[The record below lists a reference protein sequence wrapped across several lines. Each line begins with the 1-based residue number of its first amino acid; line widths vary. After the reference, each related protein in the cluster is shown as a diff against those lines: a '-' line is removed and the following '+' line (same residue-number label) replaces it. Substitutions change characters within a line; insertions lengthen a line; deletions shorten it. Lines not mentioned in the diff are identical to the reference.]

1 MLVVVSGELDDKS
14 EIVLN
19 GMKSSISTNVSI
31 SWPDVNTTE
40 CSISGEKMF
49 FFRQII
55 FSTRLKVENGP
66 NKPNWWKIAKSKKK
80 NGKNR
85 SKHFSPKLQNFCEIQ
100 VDNNGNTNLNS
111 FLLNTNFRKNRFS
124 GCFFNFQLFNF
135 KFPKKLFCL

>member
-1 MLVVVSGELDDKS
+1 MTNLRLFWMVWSPVSPQMLVLVGRMLIQRNVVFLAK
-14 EIVLN
+14 
-19 GMKSSISTNVSI
+19 K
-31 SWPDVNTTE
+31 
-40 CSISGEKMF
+40 CF